1 MRSTDSKRY
10 CPLTLYPLET
20 LEPKTTVNIVMV
32 MEMKIGIALSGGVD
46 SAVAAAR
53 LIRQG
58 NDVIGY
64 HMIVLEGNPL
74 ANAAVDDA
82 KAVADHLGIEL
93 KIVDLREEFRRILY
107 YFATSYMSGET
118 PNPCVVCNDSIKFGL
133 LLEQMFSFG
142 AEKIATGH
150 YARLVSLDEKLFLAR
165 ALDGAKDQSYFLSRI
180 AKHKLHDILFPLGEM
195 TKEDVRQ
202 EASGI
207 DLPVHSKKDSQEICF
222 IPDGDYRSF
231 LKSRGIDGKPGSIT
245 DENGNLLGRHTG
257 LSGYTVGQRKGLGV
271 SGGER
276 YYVKRLD
283 LERNRLVLARR
294 ESLISESLTAK
305 DPNWYIDPG
314 DGFECL
320 CMIRSSMRAVPASVN
335 VLADNSLKVHFPEK
349 VWAVAPGQLAVF
361 YIEDRV
367 VGSAFIEGNSVLE
380 SGDDT

>member
-1 MRSTDSKRY
+1 M
-10 CPLTLYPLET
+10 TLYPLET
-20 LEPKTTVNIVMV
+20 LEPKATVNIVMV
-32 MEMKIGIALSGGVD
+32 IEMKIGIALSGGVD

-58 NDVIGY
+58 NDVTGY

-82 KAVADHLGIEL
+82 RAVADHLGIEL
-93 KIVDLREEFRRILY
+93 KIVDLREEFRKILY

-133 LLEQMFSFG
+133 LLERMFSFG

-150 YARLVSLDEKLFLAR
+150 YARLVSLDEKIFLAR
-165 ALDGAKDQSYFLSRI
+165 ALDRAKDQSYFLSRI
-180 AKHKLHDILFPLGEM
+180 GKHKLQNILFPLSEM
-195 TKEDVRQ
+195 TKDEVRQ
-202 EASGI
+202 EALAI

-222 IPDGDYRSF
+222 IPNGDYRSF
-231 LKSRGIDGKPGSIT
+231 LKSWGIEGKPGPIT
-245 DENGNLLGRHTG
+245 DESGNLLGRHSG
-257 LSGYTVGQRKGLGV
+257 LSGYTIGQRKGLGV

-283 LERNRLVLARR
+283 LERNRLVLALR
-294 ESLISESLTAK
+294 ESLTSDSLTAK

-320 CMIRSSMRAVPASVN
+320 CMIRSSMRAVPASVS
-335 VLADNSLKVHFPEK
+335 VLAGNRLRVHFPKK
-349 VWAVAPGQLAVF
+349 VWAVTPGQLAVF
-361 YIEDRV
+361 YMEDRV